1 MNSLINTG
9 IKNWANFQEKDL
21 RKITNKLKIHTS
33 QVEIDKLYLDKVAE
47 IVYNKK
53 WGFNFSEH
61 FCTKK
66 WD

>member
-33 QVEIDKLYLDKVAE
+33 QVQIDKLYLDKVAE

-53 WGFNFSEH
+53 MGI
-61 FCTKK
+61 
-66 WD
+66 

>member
-1 MNSLINTG
+1 MNSLINTS
-9 IKNWANFQEKDL
+9 IKTWANFQEKDL

-53 WGFNFSEH
+53 MGI
-61 FCTKK
+61 
-66 WD
+66 